1 MKETKKTGKSI
12 LLIGIIFFLLGI
24 IITNESNAVH
34 VDELWDKSTINGKS
48 YDIYCIEPK
57 NPLSNNSDNY
67 KVTDTW
73 EVNGNSVK
81 KNGKVLNST
90 EDEYRTALQRAYILS
105 TSDTLFTEPQM
116 KKAIETWKNPYPSS
130 AERGLFEGIYSVT
143 SIKQAAIWTLGGFN
157 KWKDSGKYL
166 KYEWDVGTAVV
177 DFVIR
182 RNQVGSEWHYTYTT
196 EGYSEGAFKGVGG
209 NYGMTALNFKSGIDY
224 YTRATNLY
232 KAAIS
237 YKGEPTVSLETKGM
251 SSIQPDYTSDSSY
264 VKIGPYVLKHNSRVV
279 IDTTVDSATDLEGND
294 IKDKIILSTET
305 TKDEKNNITGTKITI
320 KIPKNNMPTSIG
332 KVKIK
337 YIAKNVVTD
346 ATIYEMKNKIDGGQ
360 NLLSGGGTLKNIKK
374 TIEIPSELTLIPP
387 IKLNLTKKS
396 TLGNK
401 LSGVKF
407 NIEAKQ
413 NGSVIAEKNGITSF
427 TTVSGGKTLN
437 WQPTSKD
444 YPIIITITETEV
456 PTGYKVAEPIV
467 ITLTYDTTTN
477 KWKATGTTDD
487 ENVLDI
493 TNNTNIDITITNQYI
508 SPIKIGGNIE
518 GFGGFNKVDQAGNPV
533 IGAEFEAVYIQDG
546 KEIFRETV
554 KSDAT
559 GKLDFSK
566 VQPETTSNVTVT
578 IEETKAP
585 SGYSKKD
592 YKHTIVFKYG
602 KDGEK
607 VEDKHTWVPISD
619 DTVRVKYKDGM
630 TYVDTDDVENESKID
645 QLQLLKSNPQNEE
658 KLVGAQFKI
667 TLENIKSYGGNS
679 TDATSED
686 GKLVIYAT
694 TTNDGILLKDLV
706 IKDVTNPVIITLEE
720 TLAPVGY
727 KKIEGTITL
736 TITRVG
742 TKYTIVTSA
751 DESVVNDEFEADVV
765 KIKPGD
771 NGILKGDVNKNGI
784 LDAGDALLILKNSVG
799 KYDFDEELKKIA
811 DVNGDNAVNSAD
823 AKWILDN
830 KTPIPNS
837 GSTIGLGGKGDVNG
851 DGKIT
856 EADAEEILKYSV
868 NLITEIDLEKADVD
882 GNGVVNSADA
892 LRILK
897 FIAGEKEGA
906 TGNVTE
912 ESNVITIRMSDIP
925 IMNLGGIVWAEKD
938 KVGKEITLSDKYDN
952 SDDEEAL
959 GGITVK
965 LVDIEKN
972 KIVATTTTAGDE
984 GKEIKYV
991 NNEGKEIEVQLSKG
1005 QYLFTKLDD
1014 GTNYIPVGTGY
1025 RVEIDYDGIIY
1036 NALTNTDANIL
1047 YTKNGKSKI
1056 TLEEDYGLADG
1067 TKTIS
1072 GTENESQSKT
1082 TNGEYIIDYTLE
1094 NSDGAKPDKAI
1105 YSKISTEKDGP
1116 QAFVTAK
1123 SEKYLKDVED
1133 WRNTWTENGEINFNS
1148 YMFDVNFGLY
1158 TKMFDLALGTDVESA
1173 TVSIN
1178 GQTTKYDYDQIL
1190 DKIGMGQ
1197 ETPYVEK
1204 GSKTTDEYEENGNEV
1219 EYNLYLTYSDY
1230 YYRISDYKVPGDSGA
1245 IKNNYDNAEDTVE
1258 KLKNNIKD
1266 IKKDTEL
1273 NVNVTY
1279 KLLIKNQSA
1288 RYPASVTAKY
1298 YYDEGY
1304 DYIGEM
1310 PADKKNREISIK
1322 DVEVAPGETK
1332 VIELEFN
1339 IIKDETTG
1347 KFKKEPSDTTV
1358 YTNKAEIVEYTTEP
1372 GRLVDQDSAPGNSSI
1387 GTDKANERYEDDTD
1401 KANGIVVRFKDKA
1414 ERSISG
1420 KVFEDSN
1427 KDSAQNSGEK
1437 AVNDVIVQLIE
1448 LLEIDK
1454 KQYEYIWQE
1463 TVAGSN
1469 TVKTTARNGY
1479 TGKSY
1484 NVENE
1489 AGEYKFTQGIIPG
1502 NYIVRFIYGDGTTYD
1517 ITDDTLKYNG
1527 EDYKS
1532 TYAKYDYNAEW
1543 YNNTSL
1549 NGKDSKAV
1557 DNEARRLKVMSY
1569 AVDVDGTKGAELA
1582 LLSEPRTDNEEL
1594 KAVLNSTWMCAET
1607 LKIKVPVDPS
1617 VLVDE
1622 NGEKEEKLSIT
1633 ENSTSVKKADSQYK
1647 VTFDNVNLGLME
1659 RPKTKL
1665 VLEKHI
1671 TGLTVRPVASGV
1683 SLIANATANIDRILE
1698 KNEGEEITLDGQ
1710 KDGLFAQ
1717 KSGRNNRGQ
1726 WYLQTDIT
1734 ELAQGADAYITYTYV
1749 IKNEGEQDCLN
1760 KELIRLYETE
1770 KISEYAKTL
1779 SDLETNVKD
1788 AKKKTIETPYK
1799 NGTYISDF
1807 YYTGNTGTND
1817 KEVLASVEELQEAL
1831 NPKVKFVDSTT
1842 DFSILK
1848 DRDGKTVQ
1856 GTKKVFKRDGTGTE
1870 DENIK
1875 EQIKSTTGT
1884 EKMKLKGVDTSKK
1897 LVVSVGLS
1905 ASELENGGVYDSYI
1919 AEITH
1924 YTNAAGRR
1932 DQSTPANLSYVHSYD
1947 KDKTLKD
1954 NNEEDEF
1961 WAERFVITK
1970 PTGEDKLTPV
1980 QIAVITI
1987 SAVAV
1992 LGVGIILIKKFVLK
2006 K

>member
-1 MKETKKTGKSI
+1 MKKK
-12 LLIGIIFFLLGI
+12 I
-24 IITNESNAVH
+24 IIS
-34 VDELWDKSTINGKS
+34 LTIMFMAITFIAINSLAANYISKNGGS
-48 YDIYCIEPK
+48 GVSGFYDTSKGNPK
-57 NPLSNNSDNY
+57 LIINDGYNY
-67 KVTDTW
+67 K
-73 EVNGNSVK
+73 EVPTSKKFEQPTLWRNSNVFCSVHGVDFFGQVEFSNVSNLK
-81 KNGKVLNST
+81 TYDSTAKGSNST
-90 EDEYRTALQRAYILS
+90 DWAYAYILS
-105 TSDTLFTEPQM
+105 KGKDT
-116 KKAIETWKNPYPSS
+116 Y
-130 AERGLFEGIYSVT
+130 
-143 SIKQAAIWTLGGFN
+143 
-157 KWKDSGKYL
+157 
-166 KYEWDVGTAVV
+166 
-177 DFVIR
+177 
-182 RNQVGSEWHYTYTT
+182 GSNYQ
-196 EGYSEGAFKGVGG
+196 SEGLNTHNNSVSQRVFWYKKGQISVL
-209 NYGMTALNFKSGIDY
+209 NNNDLNFKAEVQDFVNYRKNLLKYPLISMETTPKVSSTSDGYKVGPYKVGYYKYKGTKKTFGGITAITANVKLRNGTSKELKLGNDFY
-224 YTRATNLY
+224 
-232 KAAIS
+232 IS
-237 YKGEPTVSLETKGM
+237 YGTSGKIEKNEQLVNFPNGYSDGEFYIVIKEREATELENIIITEEITWAKA
-251 SSIQPDYTSDSSY
+251 QYYEYTNG
-264 VKIGPYVLKHNSRVV
+264 K
-279 IDTTVDSATDLEGND
+279 
-294 IKDKIILSTET
+294 LSTGARAQPIIVVYFAAVGT
-305 TKDEKNNITGTKITI
+305 TPNSIELKTNQKL
-320 KIPKNNMPTSIG
+320 IPP
-332 KVKIK
+332 VK
-337 YIAKNVVTD
+337 
-346 ATIYEMKNKIDGGQ
+346 
-360 NLLSGGGTLKNIKK
+360 
-374 TIEIPSELTLIPP
+374 LTLIKASSLEEYPSDAKFR
-387 IKLNLTKKS
+387 IKA
-396 TLGNK
+396 
-401 LSGVKF
+401 
-407 NIEAKQ
+407 IQ
-413 NGSVIAEKNGITSF
+413 NGSEKVISEDKSF
-427 TTVSGGKTLN
+427 TNGKLN
-437 WQPTSKD
+437 IEWYPTSMSD
-444 YPIIITITETEV
+444 ITITIEETKAPEKD
-456 PTGYKVAEPIV
+456 PGIYQKLSKIMK
-467 ITLTYDTTTN
+467 ITLKYNSETN
-477 KWKATGTTDD
+477 KWEASKTTDD

-493 TNNTNIDITITNQYI
+493 TNNTNIDLTITNQYI

-645 QLQLLKSNPQNEE
+645 QLQLLKSNLQNKE

-667 TLENIKSYGGNS
+667 TLENIKSYGENS

-751 DESVVNDEFEADVV
+751 DESVVNGEFKADVV

-965 LVDIEKN
+965 LVDKN

-1014 GTNYIPVGTGY
+1014 GTNYIPVGTEY

-1036 NALTNTDANIL
+1036 NALTNTKANIL

-1056 TLEEDYGLADG
+1056 TSEEDYGLAAG
-1067 TKTIS
+1067 TTTIS
-1072 GTENESQSKT
+1072 GTENESQSK

-1105 YSKISTEKDGP
+1105 YSKISTKKDGP

-1582 LLSEPRTDNEEL
+1582 LLSEPRTDNEKL

-1647 VTFDNVNLGLME
+1647 VAFDNVNLGLME

-1683 SLIANATANIDRILE
+1683 SLIANATADIDRILE

-1770 KISEYAKTL
+1770 EISEYAKTL
-1779 SDLETNVKD
+1779 SDLEKNVKD

-1817 KEVLASVEELQEAL
+1817 KEVLASVEKLQEAL
-1831 NPKVKFVDSTT
+1831 NSKVKFVDSTT
-1842 DFSILK
+1842 DFEKNERNASKEYAYYNTNGVLVAN
-1848 DRDGKTVQ
+1848 DT
-1856 GTKKVFKRDGTGTE
+1856 
-1870 DENIK
+1870 NIK
-1875 EQIKSTTGT
+1875 EIITSKTGT
-1884 EKMKLKGVDTSKK
+1884 NKLNKGERDTSKK

-1947 KDKTLKD
+1947 TNKTLEN

-1980 QIAVITI
+1980 QITIITV
-1987 SAVAV
+1987 SAVAI

>member
-493 TNNTNIDITITNQYI
+493 TNNTNIDLTITNQYI

-720 TLAPVGY
+720 TLAPIGY

-751 DESVVNDEFEADVV
+751 DESVVNDEFKADVV

-868 NLITEIDLEKADVD
+868 NLITDLDLEKADVD

-925 IMNLGGIVWAEKD
+925 IMNLGGIVWYEDEKIS
-938 KVGKEITLSDKYDN
+938 KNPIISDNKYGDGN
-952 SDDEEAL
+952 GEEAL
-959 GGITVK
+959 GGIEVRLLNETNNEV
-965 LVDIEKN
+965 I
-972 KIVATTTTAGDE
+972 ATTTTAEKDGDTVRY
-984 GKEIKYV
+984 I

-1014 GTNYIPVGTGY
+1014 GTNYIPVGKNY
-1025 RVEIDYDGIIY
+1025 KIEIDYDGITYEAIKQDKDDDTTLY
-1036 NALTNTDANIL
+1036 N
-1047 YTKNGKSKI
+1047 KNGYSKI
-1056 TLEEDYGLADG
+1056 VSEEDHELKEKTKIIYG
-1067 TKTIS
+1067 TKF
-1072 GTENESQSKT
+1072 ENQSETKENQSET
-1082 TNGEYIIDYTLE
+1082 KGEYIINYTLQEEE
-1094 NSDGAKPDKAI
+1094 NIPDKAI
-1105 YSKISTEKDGP
+1105 YSKIEKGGK
-1116 QAFVTAK
+1116 QVFVTAGTK
-1123 SEKYLKDVED
+1123 KYLKAEED
-1133 WRNTWTENGEINFNS
+1133 WKSTWKDENNDGIGEINLNGNNT
-1148 YMFDVNFGLY
+1148 YAFDINFGLN
-1158 TKMFDLALGTDVESA
+1158 KKFFDLNLGTDVASA
-1173 TVSIN
+1173 KVEIN
-1178 GQTTKYDYDQIL
+1178 DKSQEYSYDQIL
-1190 DKIGMGQ
+1190 DGML
-1197 ETPYVEK
+1197 
-1204 GSKTTDEYEENGNEV
+1204 DEYLEKVYKTSDNAID
-1219 EYNLYLTYSDY
+1219 YNLYLYHSDY
-1230 YYRISDYKVPGDSGA
+1230 NYRISDYKVPSESLEVPSESLGDPYGESYTSTDPTR
-1245 IKNNYDNAEDTVE
+1245 K
-1258 KLKNNIKD
+1258 
-1266 IKKDTEL
+1266 EL
-1273 NVNVTY
+1273 QVYVTY
-1279 KLLIKNQSA
+1279 RLQINNQSTQHKA
-1288 RYPASVTAKY
+1288 TGVKVKY
-1298 YYDEGY
+1298 SYDEGY
-1304 DYIGEM
+1304 EYVGSNGE
-1310 PADKKNREISIK
+1310 ATVSNDEGNKILTISNIN
-1322 DVEVAPGETK
+1322 VAPEEPEEIT
-1332 VIELEFN
+1332 LEFKVRKN
-1339 IIKDETTG
+1339 ENTG
-1347 KFKKEPSDTTV
+1347 KFVKEPSNASK
-1358 YTNKAEIVEYTTEP
+1358 YTNMAEIIEYSTEE
-1372 GRLVDQDSAPGNSSI
+1372 GRLVDADSAPGNTFL
-1387 GTDKANERYEDDTD
+1387 GGNNPTDRREDDTD
-1401 KANGIVVRFKDKA
+1401 TANGIIIRFKEDS

-1427 KDSAQNSGEK
+1427 KDSAQNSDEN

-1448 LLEIDK
+1448 LVEINNE
-1454 KQYEYIWQE
+1454 QYEYIWQE

-1479 TGKSY
+1479 TGESY
-1484 NVENE
+1484 TVTNE
-1489 AGEYKFTQGIIPG
+1489 DGEYKFTERIIPG
-1502 NYIVRFIYGDGTTYD
+1502 NYIVRFIYGDGTYFDKSIEVQSKENIKT
-1517 ITDDTLKYNG
+1517 YNG

-1543 YNNTSL
+1543 YNNTEDE
-1549 NGKDSKAV
+1549 NSKAV

-1569 AVDVDGTKGAELA
+1569 AVDVDGNRGADLA
-1582 LLSEPRTDNEEL
+1582 LLSKPIGTEDSRL
-1594 KAVLNSTWMCAET
+1594 KDVLESTWMCAET
-1607 LKIKVPVDPS
+1607 LKINVS
-1617 VLVDE
+1617 IDE
-1622 NGEKEEKLSIT
+1622 SA
-1633 ENSTSVKKADSQYK
+1633 S
-1647 VTFDNVNLGLME
+1647 VTFKNVNLGLME

-1671 TGLTVRPVASGV
+1671 TGLTIKPVESGV
-1683 SLIANATANIDRILE
+1683 KLIANATADIKDILDE
-1698 KNEGEEITLDGQ
+1698 DEVKLNGQ
-1710 KDGLFAQ
+1710 KDVLSAI
-1717 KSGRNNRGQ
+1717 KSTRDERGY
-1726 WYLQTDIT
+1726 WKVETDIT

-1749 IKNEGEQDCLN
+1749 IKNEGDDDYL
-1760 KELIRLYETE
+1760 
-1770 KISEYAKTL
+1770 S
-1779 SDLETNVKD
+1779 SDLINEYITNINNYPAYLIEKETDVKE
-1788 AKKKTIETPYK
+1788 KLKSKQFTK
-1799 NGTYISDF
+1799 GTYLTEA
-1807 YYTGNTGTND
+1807 YYKKNVTLPDTQ
-1817 KEVLASVEELQEAL
+1817 KVLASVEELQEAL
-1831 NPKVKFVDSTT
+1831 NSKVKFVDSTT
-1842 DFSILK
+1842 DFKK
-1848 DRDGKTVQ
+1848 DERDKIKEYAYYNT
-1856 GTKKVFKRDGTGTE
+1856 DGGLVAN
-1870 DENIK
+1870 DANIK
-1875 EQIKSTTGT
+1875 EIITSKTGT
-1884 EKMKLKGVDTSKK
+1884 NKLNKGERDTSKK

-1919 AEITH
+1919 AQVTH

-1947 KDKTLKD
+1947 KNKTLKD

>member
-1 MKETKKTGKSI
+1 MKKK
-12 LLIGIIFFLLGI
+12 I
-24 IITNESNAVH
+24 IIS
-34 VDELWDKSTINGKS
+34 LTIMFMAITFIAINSLAANYISKNGGS
-48 YDIYCIEPK
+48 DVSGFYDTSKGNPK
-57 NPLSNNSDNY
+57 LIINDGWNY
-67 KVTDTW
+67 K
-73 EVNGNSVK
+73 EVPTSKEFEQPTLWRNSNVFCSVHGVDFF
-81 KNGKVLNST
+81 GKVEFSNVSNLKTYDSTAKGSNST
-90 EDEYRTALQRAYILS
+90 DWAYAYILS
-105 TSDTLFTEPQM
+105 KGKDTYGSNDPSKGLNTHNNSVSQRVFWYKKGQISVLNDNDLEFKAEVQDFVNYRKNLSKYPLISMETTPKVSSTSDGYKVGPYKVGYYKYKGT
-116 KKAIETWKNPYPSS
+116 KKTFGGITAITANVKLRN
-130 AERGLFEGIYSVT
+130 GT
-143 SIKQAAIWTLGGFN
+143 SKELKLGNDFYISYGT
-157 KWKDSGKYL
+157 SGKIEKNEQLVNFPNGYSDGEFYIVIKEREATEL
-166 KYEWDVGTAVV
+166 ENIIITEEITWAKAQYYQYTDGKLSTGARAQPIIVVYFAAVGTTPNS
-177 DFVIR
+177 IELKT
-182 RNQVGSEWHYTYTT
+182 NQ
-196 EGYSEGAFKGVGG
+196 K
-209 NYGMTALNFKSGIDY
+209 L
-224 YTRATNLY
+224 
-232 KAAIS
+232 
-237 YKGEPTVSLETKGM
+237 
-251 SSIQPDYTSDSSY
+251 
-264 VKIGPYVLKHNSRVV
+264 
-279 IDTTVDSATDLEGND
+279 
-294 IKDKIILSTET
+294 
-305 TKDEKNNITGTKITI
+305 
-320 KIPKNNMPTSIG
+320 IPP
-332 KVKIK
+332 V
-337 YIAKNVVTD
+337 
-346 ATIYEMKNKIDGGQ
+346 
-360 NLLSGGGTLKNIKK
+360 
-374 TIEIPSELTLIPP
+374 ELTLIKASSLEEYPSDAKFR
-387 IKLNLTKKS
+387 IKA
-396 TLGNK
+396 
-401 LSGVKF
+401 
-407 NIEAKQ
+407 IQ
-413 NGSVIAEKNGITSF
+413 NGSEKVISEDKSFING
-427 TTVSGGKTLN
+427 KLN
-437 WQPTSKD
+437 IEWYPTSMSD
-444 YPIIITITETEV
+444 ITITIEETKAPEKD
-456 PTGYKVAEPIV
+456 PGIYQKLSKIMK
-467 ITLTYDTTTN
+467 ITLKYNSETN
-477 KWKATGTTDD
+477 KWEASKTTDD

-493 TNNTNIDITITNQYI
+493 TNNTNIDLTITNQYI

-645 QLQLLKSNPQNEE
+645 QLQLLKSNSQNEE

-667 TLENIKSYGGNS
+667 TLENIKSYEGNS

-706 IKDVTNPVIITLEE
+706 IKDVTNPIIITLEE

-751 DESVVNDEFEADVV
+751 DETVVNGEFEADVV

-856 EADAEEILKYSV
+856 EADAEGILKYSV
-868 NLITEIDLEKADVD
+868 NLITDLDLEKADVD

-925 IMNLGGIVWAEKD
+925 IMNLGGIVWYEDEKIS
-938 KVGKEITLSDKYDN
+938 KNPIISDNKYGDGN
-952 SDDEEAL
+952 GEEAL
-959 GGITVK
+959 GGIEVR
-965 LVDIEKN
+965 LLN
-972 KIVATTTTAGDE
+972 KTNEVIATTTTAEKDGDTVRY
-984 GKEIKYV
+984 I

-1014 GTNYIPVGTGY
+1014 GTNYIPVGTDY
-1025 RVEIDYDGIIY
+1025 YKIEIDYDGITYEAIKQDKNDDTTLY
-1036 NALTNTDANIL
+1036 N
-1047 YTKNGKSKI
+1047 KNGYSKI
-1056 TLEEDYGLADG
+1056 VSEEDHGLKED

-1072 GTENESQSKT
+1072 GTKFENQSE
-1082 TNGEYIIDYTLE
+1082 TNGGYIISYTLQEEE
-1094 NSDGAKPDKAI
+1094 NIPDKAI
-1105 YSKISTEKDGP
+1105 YSKIEKGGT
-1116 QAFVTAK
+1116 QVFVTAGTK
-1123 SEKYLKDVED
+1123 TYLKAEED
-1133 WRNTWTENGEINFNS
+1133 WKSTWKDENNDGIGEINLNGNNT
-1148 YMFDVNFGLY
+1148 YAFDINFGLN
-1158 TKMFDLALGTDVESA
+1158 KKFFDLNLGTDVASA
-1173 TVSIN
+1173 KVEIN
-1178 GQTTKYDYDQIL
+1178 DKSQEYSYDQIL
-1190 DKIGMGQ
+1190 DGMLD
-1197 ETPYVEK
+1197 EDFEK
-1204 GSKTTDEYEENGNEV
+1204 VYKTSDNAID
-1219 EYNLYLTYSDY
+1219 YNLYLYHSDY
-1230 YYRISDYKVPGDSGA
+1230 NYRISDYKVPGSDGESLGDPYGESYTSTDPTR
-1245 IKNNYDNAEDTVE
+1245 K
-1258 KLKNNIKD
+1258 
-1266 IKKDTEL
+1266 EL
-1273 NVNVTY
+1273 QVYVTY
-1279 KLLIKNQSA
+1279 RLQINNQSTKN
-1288 RYPASVTAKY
+1288 SEEIKVKY
-1298 YYDEGY
+1298 KFDEGY
-1304 DYIGEM
+1304 TYVPNEG
-1310 PADKKNREISIK
+1310 ADGIELLKEDDELIITVKNLGGGDQREI
-1322 DVEVAPGETK
+1322 DLTFQVEKNDDGTFVKA
-1332 VIELEFN
+1332 
-1339 IIKDETTG
+1339 
-1347 KFKKEPSDTTV
+1347 PSDTSK
-1358 YTNKAEIVEYTTEP
+1358 YTNTAEIVSYSTA
-1372 GRLVDQDSAPGNSSI
+1372 GRLVDADSAPGNTFLEEKEP
-1387 GTDKANERYEDDTD
+1387 TDRREDDTD
-1401 KANGIVVRFKDKA
+1401 TANGIIIRFKEDS

-1427 KDSAQNSGEK
+1427 KDSAQNSGEN

-1448 LLEIDK
+1448 LVEIDN

-1463 TVAGSN
+1463 TVAGSD

-1479 TGKSY
+1479 TGESY
-1484 NVENE
+1484 IVENE
-1489 AGEYKFTQGIIPG
+1489 DGEYKFTERIIPG

-1517 ITDDTLKYNG
+1517 ITGNTLKYNG

-1543 YNNTSL
+1543 YNNTEDE
-1549 NGKDSKAV
+1549 NSKAV

-1569 AVDVDGTKGAELA
+1569 AVNVNGDKGKKLA
-1582 LLSEPRTDNEEL
+1582 LLDKKQNEILKSDN
-1594 KAVLNSTWMCAET
+1594 KTLNSDGESLKNDVLQNTWMCAET
-1607 LKIKVPVDPS
+1607 LKINVS
-1617 VLVDE
+1617 IDE
-1622 NGEKEEKLSIT
+1622 SA
-1633 ENSTSVKKADSQYK
+1633 S
-1647 VTFDNVNLGLME
+1647 VTFKNVNLGLME

-1671 TGLTVRPVASGV
+1671 TGLTIKPVESGV
-1683 SLIANATANIDRILE
+1683 KLIANATADINNI
-1698 KNEGEEITLDGQ
+1698 LDEDKVELNGQ
-1710 KDGLFAQ
+1710 KDVLSAI
-1717 KSGRNNRGQ
+1717 KSTRGERGY
-1726 WYLQTDIT
+1726 WKVETDIT

-1749 IKNEGEQDCLN
+1749 IKNEGDDDYL
-1760 KELIRLYETE
+1760 
-1770 KISEYAKTL
+1770 S
-1779 SDLETNVKD
+1779 SDLINKYITNIDKYPDYLIKKEADVKEELKS
-1788 AKKKTIETPYK
+1788 KKFTK
-1799 NGTYISDF
+1799 GTYLTEA
-1807 YYTGNTGTND
+1807 YYKKNVTLPDTQ
-1817 KEVLASVEELQEAL
+1817 KVLASVEKLQEAL
-1831 NPKVKFVDSTT
+1831 NSKVKFVDSTT
-1842 DFSILK
+1842 DFEKNERNASKEYAYYNTNGVLVAN
-1848 DRDGKTVQ
+1848 DT
-1856 GTKKVFKRDGTGTE
+1856 
-1870 DENIK
+1870 NIK
-1875 EQIKSTTGT
+1875 EIITSKTGT
-1884 EKMKLKGVDTSKK
+1884 NKLNKGERDTSKK

-1932 DQSTPANLSYVHSYD
+1932 DQSTPANLSYVHSED
-1947 KDKTLKD
+1947 TRITLDSENPDTNKKY
-1954 NNEEDEF
+1954 NEEDEF

-1980 QIAVITI
+1980 QITIITV
-1987 SAVAV
+1987 SAVAI